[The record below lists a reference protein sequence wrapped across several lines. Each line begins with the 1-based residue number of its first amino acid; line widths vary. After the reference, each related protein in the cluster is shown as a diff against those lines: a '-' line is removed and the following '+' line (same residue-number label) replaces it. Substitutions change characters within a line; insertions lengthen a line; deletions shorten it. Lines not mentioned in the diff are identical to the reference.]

1 MTRQLS
7 FHDARRILALLG
19 EAPDGQIKF
28 VDGDLSVVALLGGD
42 HEVPVEEEEAGVITV
57 FSPGVGIFRSS
68 DSEASLGTVEAPGR
82 SIAVETEHDFS
93 NAEILVE
100 DGAFV
105 EYGTPIAKI
114 LMEDNSP
121 PPSDSEA

>member
-42 HEVPVEEEEAGVITV
+42 HEVPVAEQEEGVITV
-57 FSPGVGIFRSS
+57 FSPGVGVFRAS
-68 DSEASLGTVEAPGR
+68 DNETSLGTVEAPGR
-82 SIAVETEHDFS
+82 SMAVETEHDFS

-100 DGAFV
+100 DGVFV

-114 LMEDNSP
+114 RIDDDSGSP
-121 PPSDSEA
+121 ADGEG